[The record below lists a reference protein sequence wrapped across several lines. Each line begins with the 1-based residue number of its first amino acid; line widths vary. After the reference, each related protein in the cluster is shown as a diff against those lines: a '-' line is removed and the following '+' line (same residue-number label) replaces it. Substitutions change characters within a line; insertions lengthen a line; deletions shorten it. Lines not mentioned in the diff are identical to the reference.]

1 MNKVK
6 LSKTMSYIL
15 RHRPDQFG
23 IEVDRQGFVE
33 LEELQEALERQF
45 NQRIT
50 VADIRD
56 VVENSQKRRFEIK
69 DHKIRALYGHSKV
82 RVDKESKK
90 PPKFLYHGSTEKALK
105 DILLEGIKPMNR
117 QYVHLSL
124 DIKTALE
131 VGSRRTSKPV
141 LLKINTVCVRKA
153 GHQFYQGNEFTWLT
167 DHVPATCLEEI
178 DIY

>member
-23 IEVDRQGFVE
+23 IEVDRQGFVKIE
-33 LEELQEALERQF
+33 QLREALAHQF

-50 VADIRD
+50 VANIID
-56 VVENSQKRRFEIK
+56 VVENSQKKRFEIK

-82 RVDKESKK
+82 HIDKESKK
-90 PPKFLYHGSTEKALK
+90 PPKFLYHGTTEKALR
-105 DILLEGIKPMNR
+105 DILIEGIKPMKR

-124 DIKTALE
+124 DMKTALE
-131 VGSRRTSKPV
+131 VGRRRTSKPV

-153 GHQFYQGNEFTWLT
+153 GQQFYQGNECTWLT
-167 DHVPATCLEEI
+167 DYVPADCLEEI
-178 DIY
+178 DSY